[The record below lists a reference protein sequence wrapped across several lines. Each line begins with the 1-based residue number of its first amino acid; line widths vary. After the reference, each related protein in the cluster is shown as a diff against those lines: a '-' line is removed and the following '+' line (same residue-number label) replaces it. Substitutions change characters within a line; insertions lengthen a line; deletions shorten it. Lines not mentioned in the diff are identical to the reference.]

1 MNYIVNNFPG
11 RERRRRKPT
20 KRSVSWASGGGEAR
34 AKKAT
39 RKAAARKAKKLA
51 KKMKKMQ

>member
-1 MNYIVNNFPG
+1 MNFILNFPG
-11 RERRRRKPT
+11 RERRRKPT

-51 KKMKKMQ
+51 

>member
-1 MNYIVNNFPG
+1 MNFIVNFPG
-11 RERRRRKPT
+11 RERRRKPT